1 MPRRT
6 WLLAHAVL
14 RVLAG
19 AVAIVLAATY
29 PRRLSTPT
37 GFCLVTG
44 HDDGPKG
51 AFERPEH
58 VVVTLA
64 DGLGADDARFTWAV
78 RWFRAQGRCFVTQ
91 VGSPSISR
99 PLYTVISSGVEQD
112 RTGIRGNDET
122 RPAAVGS
129 VWQNA
134 RESGWHVRLVSELPW
149 WQELFPRGF
158 DETVY
163 PPGATDFFG
172 EVRPGALNLVHV
184 LYIDHAGHHEGA
196 GSREYVAAVR
206 RLDRELA
213 GLIARTDLATSLLVL
228 TADHGHSLIGG
239 HGGSA
244 RRVANVMTC
253 FAGKNVQ
260 PDNALGALR
269 APAIGPAIALLTGV
283 PFPPQM
289 RAVDDDLDTVLSIAR
304 ADASTRDYLADRR
317 QTVEKFRAQNRAWLA
332 QATGS
337 VGSWDELYHQRRV
350 SQRWRGVVALAL
362 LAAILALTSKR
373 LYLLWGLATVATTVG
388 AFWVLRGSLDLTAMN
403 ARSDFIALTTLIC
416 LALGSLSSVLF
427 AWMRGNADDA
437 LRVQTPGVVALLG
450 VTLAHIVVYGLDV
463 GFPLPPPTL
472 LFFPYFSTVALVAQS
487 ALGLATGVVIVVGER
502 RARGRAARTSS
513 P

>member
-1 MPRRT
+1 
-6 WLLAHAVL
+6 
-14 RVLAG
+14 
-19 AVAIVLAATY
+19 
-29 PRRLSTPT
+29 
-37 GFCLVTG
+37 
-44 HDDGPKG
+44 
-51 AFERPEH
+51 
-58 VVVTLA
+58 
-64 DGLGADDARFTWAV
+64 WAV
-78 RWFRAQGRCFVTQ
+78 RWFRAHGRCFVTE

-129 VWQNA
+129 VWENA
-134 RESGWHVRLVSELPW
+134 RASGWRVRVVSELPW
-149 WQELFPRGF
+149 WHELFPRGF

-163 PPGATDFFG
+163 PPGATDFF
-172 EVRPGALNLVHV
+172 EEIRPGSLNLVHV
-184 LYIDHAGHHEGA
+184 LYIDHAGHHQGA

-239 HGGSA
+239 HGGAA

-253 FAGKNVQ
+253 FAGKNVE
-260 PDNALGALR
+260 PSTTLGALR
-269 APAIGPAIALLTGV
+269 APAIGPAIALLSGV

-304 ADASTRDYLADRR
+304 ADARTHDYLADRR
-317 QTVEKFRAQNRAWLA
+317 QTIEGFRAQNRAWLA
-332 QATGS
+332 TATGS
-337 VGSWDELYHQRRV
+337 ATSAASWDELYRQRRAR
-350 SQRWRGVVALAL
+350 QRWRGVVALTL
-362 LAAILALTSKR
+362 LAMILALTSKR
-373 LYLLWGLATVATTVG
+373 VCLLWGLTTAATTVG

-403 ARSDFIALTTLIC
+403 VHGDFVALTTLIC
-416 LALGSLSSVLF
+416 LALGALSSVLF

-450 VTLAHIVVYGLDV
+450 VTLAHVAVYGLDV

-487 ALGLATGVVIVVGER
+487 ALGLATCVALVLGER
-502 RARGRAARTSS
+502 RARGRAARASS
-513 P
+513 S